1 VSDTVELERHLARMN
16 AGDRAARDQLF
27 AHVANRLERLTR
39 KMLRN
44 YPGVQRWCQTGDVF
58 QGAVARLLRSLDQVK
73 PDSLRGF
80 FGLATQQIRRELIDL
95 ARHHFGPEGA
105 GAHHA
110 STAGRDEDQPPAHE
124 RADLTYNPAALAG
137 WCEFHE
143 QVRKLPD
150 EEREVVDL
158 LFYQELPQAD
168 AARLLGINVRTVQ
181 RRWQAALLK
190 LHEVLGGQ
198 WPGI

>member
-1 VSDTVELERHLARMN
+1 
-16 AGDRAARDQLF
+16 
-27 AHVANRLERLTR
+27 
-39 KMLRN
+39 
-44 YPGVQRWCQTGDVF
+44 QTGDVL
-58 QGAVARLLRSLDQVK
+58 QGAVARLLRSLEQVR
-73 PDSLRGF
+73 PDSLRAF

-95 ARHHFGPEGA
+95 ARHHYGPEGP

-110 STAGRDEDQPPAHE
+110 SAAGRAEDQPPAHE
-124 RADLTYNPAALAG
+124 KADLTHNPAALAG

-158 LFYQELPQAD
+158 LFYQGLPQAD
-168 AARLLGINVRTVQ
+168 AAQLLGVNVRTVQ

-190 LHEVLGGQ
+190 LHDALGGQ
-198 WPGI
+198 WP